1 MMTLSQKLQNSKIK
15 YSPTIICDLIRSNR
29 KKYGYVN
36 ESSKEI
42 IFYMVKRI
50 VVRCAKKYVLICN
63 NRGTTTQYTF
73 DDIVQEM
80 YLICSRCVDL
90 FVTEDGKDFYLYFNS
105 AANRRVS
112 RMANY
117 KKVVNGEITF
127 TKASST
133 FVEGEGLEF
142 SDMVEQRGQE
152 DMTTNIFEEI
162 GKLGLNYEE
171 MKLVTSINRNEKH
184 RDILKEAGITKAE
197 YNQTIKV
204 IREKLKNLY
213 DENLR

>member
-1 MMTLSQKLQNSKIK
+1 MITLSQKLHNSKIK

-29 KKYGYVN
+29 NTYGYVN

-63 NRGTTTQYTF
+63 NRGTPTQYVF

-80 YLICSRCVDL
+80 YLTCSRCIDL
-90 FVTEDGKDFYLYFNS
+90 FDSDSGKDFYLYFNS

-127 TKASST
+127 SKAST
-133 FVEGEGLEF
+133 TLVEGEGIQF
-142 SDMVEQRGQE
+142 SDMIAQRGQE
-152 DMTTNIFEEI
+152 DMTINIFEEI
-162 GKLGLNYEE
+162 EKCGLNAEE
-171 MKLVTSINRNEKH
+171 MKLVTSVFRNEKH
-184 RDILKEAGITKAE
+184 RDILKEAGISKAE
-197 YNQTIKV
+197 YNQTIKTV
-204 IREKLKNLY
+204 RDKLKGLY
-213 DENLR
+213 EEF